1 MELFTK
7 KMRKHKEERKMELVN
22 VTNGQIEIQQE
33 ALSKLKSF
41 QEYKKE
47 MDKLEKDIK
56 KNILEAMEKNGIKS
70 FENDVVKILYVEPYT
85 RTTIDTKLVNE
96 LGLMHQLSKGAQVKS
111 SVKVTWK

>member
-1 MELFTK
+1 
-7 KMRKHKEERKMELVN
+7 MELVN

-70 FENDVVKILYVEPYT
+70 FENDVVKIAYVEPYT
-85 RTTIDTKLVNE
+85 RTTIDAKLVNE
-96 LGLMHQLSKGAQVKS
+96 LCLMHQLAKETQVKS

>member
-1 MELFTK
+1 
-7 KMRKHKEERKMELVN
+7 MELVN

-56 KNILEAMEKNGIKS
+56 KNILEAMENNGIKS
-70 FENDVVKILYVEPYT
+70 FENDVVKIAYVEPYT
-85 RTTIDTKLVNE
+85 RATIDTKLVNE
-96 LGLMHQLSKGAQVKS
+96 LGLMHQLSKETQVKS

>member
-1 MELFTK
+1 
-7 KMRKHKEERKMELVN
+7 MELVN

-56 KNILEAMEKNGIKS
+56 KDILEAMESNGIKS
-70 FENDVVKILYVEPYT
+70 FENDVVKITYVESCT
-85 RTTIDTKLVNE
+85 RTTIDTKLVYE
-96 LGLMHQLSKGAQVKS
+96 LGLMHHLSKETPVKS

>member
-1 MELFTK
+1 
-7 KMRKHKEERKMELVN
+7 MELVN

-47 MDKLEKDIK
+47 IDKLEKDIK
-56 KNILEAMEKNGIKS
+56 KNILEAMENNGIKS
-70 FENDVVKILYVEPYT
+70 FENDVVKISYVEPYT

-96 LGLMHQLSKGAQVKS
+96 LGLMHQLAKETQVKS

>member
-1 MELFTK
+1 MK
-7 KMRKHKEERKMELVN
+7 LVN

-33 ALSKLKSF
+33 ALNKLKSF

-56 KNILEAMEKNGIKS
+56 KNILEDMEKNGIKS
-70 FENDVVKILYVEPYT
+70 FENDVVKITYVEPHT

-96 LGLMHQLSKGAQVKS
+96 LGLMHQLAKETQVKS

>member
-1 MELFTK
+1 
-7 KMRKHKEERKMELVN
+7 MELVN

-70 FENDVVKILYVEPYT
+70 FENDVVKIAYVEPHT

-96 LGLMHQLSKGAQVKS
+96 LGLMHQLSKEAQVKS

>member
-1 MELFTK
+1 
-7 KMRKHKEERKMELVN
+7 MRKHKEERKMELVN
-22 VTNGQIEIQQE
+22 VTNEQIEIQQE

-56 KNILEAMEKNGIKS
+56 KDILEAMESNGIKS
-70 FENDVVKILYVEPYT
+70 FENDVVKIKYVESYT
-85 RTTIDTKLVNE
+85 RTTIDTKLVYE
-96 LGLMHQLSKGAQVKS
+96 LGLMHHLSKETPVKS

>member
-1 MELFTK
+1 
-7 KMRKHKEERKMELVN
+7 MELVN
-22 VTNGQIEIQQE
+22 VENGQIQVQQE

-70 FENDVVKILYVEPYT
+70 FENDVVRISYVEPCT
-85 RTTIDTKLVNE
+85 KTTIDTKLVQE
-96 LGLMHQLSKGAQVKS
+96 LGLMHQLSKETQVKS
-111 SVKVTWK
+111 SVRVTWK

>member
-1 MELFTK
+1 
-7 KMRKHKEERKMELVN
+7 MELVN
-22 VTNGQIEIQQE
+22 VTNGQIEIQKE
-33 ALSKLKSF
+33 ALNKLKSF

-70 FENDVVKILYVEPYT
+70 FENDVVKIAYVEPYT
-85 RTTIDTKLVNE
+85 RTTIDTKLVKE
-96 LGLMHQLSKGAQVKS
+96 LGLMHQLEKETQVKS

>member
-1 MELFTK
+1 
-7 KMRKHKEERKMELVN
+7 MELVN
-22 VTNGQIEIQQE
+22 VTNGQIEIQKE
-33 ALSKLKSF
+33 ALNKLKSF

-70 FENDVVKILYVEPYT
+70 FENDVVKIAYVEPCT

-96 LGLMHQLSKGAQVKS
+96 LGLMHQLAKETQVKS

>member
-1 MELFTK
+1 
-7 KMRKHKEERKMELVN
+7 MELVN

-33 ALSKLKSF
+33 ALNKLKSF
-41 QEYKKE
+41 QEYKEE

-70 FENDVVKILYVEPYT
+70 FENDVVKIAYVEPHA

-96 LGLMHQLSKGAQVKS
+96 LGLMHQLAKETQVKS

>member
-1 MELFTK
+1 
-7 KMRKHKEERKMELVN
+7 MELVN

-41 QEYKKE
+41 QQYKKE
-47 MDKLEKDIK
+47 MDKLEKDVK
-56 KNILEAMEKNGIKS
+56 KNILEAMENNGIKS
-70 FENDVVKILYVEPYT
+70 FENDVVKISYVEPYT

-96 LGLMHQLSKGAQVKS
+96 LDLMHQLSKETQVKS

>member
-1 MELFTK
+1 
-7 KMRKHKEERKMELVN
+7 MELVN

-70 FENDVVKILYVEPYT
+70 FENDVVKIAYVEPYT
-85 RTTIDTKLVNE
+85 RTIIDTKLVNE
-96 LGLMHQLSKGAQVKS
+96 LGLMHQLSKETQVKS